1 MSPKK
6 APALND
12 PQLYSSRELSQLD
25 FNFRVLAQAQDASV
39 PALERLRFLCISCT
53 NLDEFFEIRG
63 GSVRH
68 AIEFGLPPSADGLAP
83 GTLLNRIHDRAAD
96 LVDAQYRCFYE
107 ELRPALWDEGIR
119 LLQREQWTDEQTA
132 WLRSHFR
139 EEIMPVLSPLALDPA
154 HPFPKILNKSLNVVV
169 LLEGRDAFGRE
180 GHMAIVRAP
189 RSLPRIIRL
198 PDADGDGDAH
208 HDFVFLS
215 SLLSAFVDELFPGM
229 TVLGAHQFRV
239 TRNSEL
245 IVDEDDVDNLA
256 LALRDELIGRG
267 YLRAVRLEIDERCPQ
282 DIVDSLLANFELPAN
297 AVYKISGPVNLNRI
311 IQLYDLI
318 AQPDLKYP
326 PMTPRTLRDSDGIF
340 ETAAV
345 LRNGLSDVTASLPA
359 PASGLVAGLAVG
371 DTSNVTAELDT
382 RMQDAS
388 LSHLTAVSGANCA
401 LVVAI
406 AFFAAAACGFGRRM
420 RVVLAL
426 CALSGFVVLV
436 TPEPSVVRAAAM
448 SAIAMLGILLG
459 RVGAGVS
466 LLSTAIIGALVLD
479 PWLALSLGFAL
490 SASATAALLLLAGPL
505 AAGLERW
512 LPAPL
517 AIALSVPVAA
527 QLACG
532 PLLVLLTPSIPVYGV
547 IANLLAA
554 PAAPIATIVGLA
566 ACLLAG
572 VPLLGAGLAT
582 LAWVPAAWITGVANV
597 FATLPGALLPWWS
610 GPVGL
615 LALLVAGGAVA
626 GVLMGRARRASAT
639 VLALLCAVLI
649 AMGPVSRMLDRT
661 RVPASWSIA
670 ACAVG
675 QGDALLIRSAEHIAL
690 VDTGPD
696 EASLR
701 RCLDRFGIEKID
713 LLVLTHFDLDHAGGA
728 ATVIGDVA
736 AVLHG
741 PVADPDDDALL
752 AAFESAGAALH
763 AVKPGTSGPL
773 GDATWRTLW
782 PSADTPPGNDA
793 SVVIEV
799 SGGGLPRTLFLGDL
813 AARPQARVAGALSGT
828 YDVVKVA
835 HHGSADQYPP
845 LYTSVQ
851 PRLALVTV
859 GENTY
864 GHPRDEILEVLEA
877 AGASIARTDTEGD
890 IAVWTDGGALHVW
903 RSRPLPGVGADED
916 VDAGVVGCGDRL
928 EAPFVQLQ
936 HVPVVVGELLPGRL
950 GDPGEGLDVDQGRH
964 DRDLPLGEERDA
976 IEDIYEPF
984 LMQVGFLERTPAGGS

>member
-1 MSPKK
+1 MSGRRARRRDVRLLIVVAVAWPAAIAAIVLPEA
-6 APALND
+6 AP
-12 PQLYSSRELSQLD
+12 
-25 FNFRVLAQAQDASV
+25 VLAAALGVTMIGLLFLARTRPEPARTVAVLVAVGCAVGAAVAVHVSSTLPSRGEATALLVDGGSAELTAIVVGKVDRYGDRWAFDAATV
-39 PALERLRFLCISCT
+39 VIDGGQGAEARLSAPVQVIVSDPPDTVDVGARVR
-53 NLDEFFEIRG
+53 IRG
-63 GSVRH
+63 TGQPLR
-68 AIEFGLPPSADGLAP
+68 P
-83 GTLLNRIHDRAAD
+83 GDRAVSRVIAD
-96 LVDAQYRCFYE
+96 
-107 ELRPALWDEGIR
+107 
-119 LLQREQWTDEQTA
+119 
-132 WLRSHFR
+132 
-139 EEIMPVLSPLALDPA
+139 
-154 HPFPKILNKSLNVVV
+154 
-169 LLEGRDAFGRE
+169 
-180 GHMAIVRAP
+180 
-189 RSLPRIIRL
+189 RIEVE
-198 PDADGDGDAH
+198 A
-208 HDFVFLS
+208 
-215 SLLSAFVDELFPGM
+215 
-229 TVLGAHQFRV
+229 
-239 TRNSEL
+239 
-245 IVDEDDVDNLA
+245 
-256 LALRDELIGRG
+256 
-267 YLRAVRLEIDERCPQ
+267 
-282 DIVDSLLANFELPAN
+282 
-297 AVYKISGPVNLNRI
+297 GPV
-311 IQLYDLI
+311 
-318 AQPDLKYP
+318 
-326 PMTPRTLRDSDGIF
+326 GIL
-340 ETAAV
+340 ETAAA
-345 LRNGLSDVTASLPA
+345 LRNGLSDVTAGLPA

-371 DTSNVTAELDT
+371 DTSNVTTELDT

-420 RVVLAL
+420 RVVFALGALA
-426 CALSGFVVLV
+426 GFVVLV
-436 TPEPSVVRAAAM
+436 TPEPSVVRAATM

-512 LPAPL
+512 LPTPL

-566 ACLLAG
+566 ACLLSG

-615 LALLVAGGAVA
+615 LVLLGAGGAVA
-626 GVLMGRARRASAT
+626 GVLMGRARRTSAT

-649 AMGPVSRMLDRT
+649 AMGPVSRMVDRT

-696 EASLR
+696 EASLG

-736 AVLHG
+736 TVLHG

-773 GDATWRTLW
+773 GDATWRALW

-845 LYTSVQ
+845 VYTNVQ

-859 GENTY
+859 GENTH
-864 GHPRDEILEVLEA
+864 GHPRDETLKVLEA

-890 IAVWTDGGALHVW
+890 IAVWTDGGALNIW
-903 RSRPLPGVGADED
+903 RSRPLPGVGAD
-916 VDAGVVGCGDRL
+916 R
-928 EAPFVQLQ
+928 
-936 HVPVVVGELLPGRL
+936 
-950 GDPGEGLDVDQGRH
+950 
-964 DRDLPLGEERDA
+964 
-976 IEDIYEPF
+976 
-984 LMQVGFLERTPAGGS
+984 